1 MRDRVGPRSVFN
13 RIKYYIPRW
22 VDQTPDLP
30 NLLYG
35 LLRQAHAGDLTV
47 RWQKQEMEQL
57 RRDLRRS
64 NRRSFHGA
72 VGAALIVSAAV
83 ILGFDAQ
90 QGVDPWHAPL
100 LSWLLGGIGV
110 GLLISAWP
118 GDGN

>member
-35 LLRQAHAGDLTV
+35 LLRKANGGELTV
-47 RWQKQEMEQL
+47 QLQKQEMAQL
-57 RRDLRRS
+57 RREMRRT
-64 NRRSFHGA
+64 NRRNFHSA

-83 ILGFDAQ
+83 LLGFDAQ
-90 QGVDPWHAPL
+90 QPVSFLDAPL
-100 LSWLLGGIGV
+100 LIWLLGGIGV

-118 GDGN
+118 GDAG